1 VIDYVGYVL
10 VNQWGA
16 AAPDIFKWEIGVFFR
31 LRYIEIQRFDLVRS
45 NDKTGVVSAEHRAVI
60 VGTAERER

>member
-1 VIDYVGYVL
+1 MIDYVGDVF
-10 VNQWGA
+10 VNQWGT
-16 AAPDIFKWEIGVFFR
+16 AAPDIFEWEIGVFFR

-45 NDKTGVVSAEHRAVI
+45 NDETGVVSAEHRTVI